1 MNSKE
6 NKDYFA
12 EWDQSKKEETK
23 QECKNEYSGGPD
35 ECGEKDL
42 NDQDYAF
49 NHPSDTNGGLIGKN

>member
-1 MNSKE
+1 MDGKSKSKGVPFWLKNADMNSKE

-12 EWDQSKKEETK
+12 EWDESKMEETK

-42 NDQDYAF
+42 ND
-49 NHPSDTNGGLIGKN
+49 